1 MRNVDSKIKS
11 PQFDRYV
18 YSFHRSFAATF
29 STAST
34 HSGSSTTSQRY
45 KLAAP
50 ARMVAQRADDL
61 GCRLAQ
67 VAQVI
72 SGKFLGRECRL
83 DPENIH
89 RTVDARAIQQR
100 DGNRCQSIVYRRISI
115 GSAAE
120 RGIAGAVSSLS
131 GLRQNPIEPF
141 LVTCE
146 SILRFFRFAELFPAL
161 CANRMRDRLA
171 PRRSGAN

>member
-1 MRNVDSKIKS
+1 MPRAASRGALVPTRSRHEWPSRYHVRFGSERARLIQDQAPMRNVDSKIKS

-34 HSGSSTTSQRY
+34 HSGSRTTSQRY
-45 KLAAP
+45 NLAAP

-100 DGNRCQSIVYRRISI
+100 GGHRCQSIVYRRISI

-120 RGIAGAVSSLS
+120 RGIAGAV
-131 GLRQNPIEPF
+131 
-141 LVTCE
+141 
-146 SILRFFRFAELFPAL
+146 
-161 CANRMRDRLA
+161 
-171 PRRSGAN
+171 